1 MLRVKAVKEL
11 PALVGAGALGTG
23 AEGGAVSRDV
33 KGKPIEWTVPESA
46 WAAAQSLEVAARA
59 NGAFGP
65 RPTAIA
71 VRIVYNANSAAQIA
85 MGGCGARRYDR
96 SDGEAGGV

>member
-71 VRIVYNANSAAQIA
+71 VRNSLQ
-85 MGGCGARRYDR
+85 RKLR
-96 SDGEAGGV
+96 SPNRDGGVWRPALRSF